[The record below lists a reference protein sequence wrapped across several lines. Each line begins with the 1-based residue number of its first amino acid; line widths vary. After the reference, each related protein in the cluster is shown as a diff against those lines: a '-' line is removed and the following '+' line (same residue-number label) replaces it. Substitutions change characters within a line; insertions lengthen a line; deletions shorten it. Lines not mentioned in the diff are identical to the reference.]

1 MEHELVYRTIIPS
14 YQLLVF
20 NIIESQMKRATYG
33 LIIETVL

>member
-20 NIIESQMKRATYG
+20 IIESQMKRATYG